1 MEKFENGEE
10 VFVKCNVYG
19 KSRILENG
27 YIVGISEPTPELPS
41 ILLVSK
47 NSLYRLKKP
56 DDNLEQNLKARIER
70 IENVLKSLS
79 LDNEM
84 LQKNIDYHQSETDRL
99 LNLMSRE

>member
-1 MEKFENGEE
+1 MEKFEDGEE
-10 VFVKCNVYG
+10 VFVKCNVYR
-19 KSRILENG
+19 KSQISENG
-27 YIVGISEPTPELPS
+27 YIVSISEPTHKLPS